1 MLLNMCRGM
10 RVNALRSPGG
20 LLRRYHNVQYPHLQ
34 KLNNSPYVKLK
45 PVTSLRAGSA
55 AEFVASANS
64 KLQSL
69 IWRNPVQNVL
79 VTKKPWTPSTREAM
93 VEFIT
98 HLHDAYP
105 AVNVIVQP
113 DVAEEISQDFKGPM
127 NGDPNR
133 PHVLYTGTP
142 GNIVDKTDLL
152 VTLGGDGTILHGVS
166 MFGNK
171 QVPPVLA
178 FSLGT
183 LGFLLPFDFKE
194 HKEVF
199 ERVKTSRAKCLHR
212 TRLECMVIRNGRET
226 PLVLHAMNDIFLHR
240 GNSPHLA
247 NLDIFIDG
255 NYLTRTIADGV
266 ALATPTGSTAYS
278 LSAGGSIVSP
288 LVPSILLTP
297 ICPRSLSF
305 RPLILPHSSHIVIKV
320 SSKMNQRVTNNVV
333 NLSVDGILQKDLHV
347 GDEIHVVNEV
357 GSIYMDGTK
366 LPSMKRGTKDSDD
379 GGRDT
384 QTFQSDARS
393 KKRSAESGIYCVAK
407 SENDWT
413 KGINELLGFNS
424 SFRFTR
430 RQKDN

>member
-1 MLLNMCRGM
+1 MQRLGFRRWFGLSLQYNIRQFQ
-10 RVNALRSPGG
+10 RS
-20 LLRRYHNVQYPHLQ
+20 YHNIEYPHL
-34 KLNNSPYVKLK
+34 KRLNNSPYVRLK
-45 PVTSLRAGSA
+45 PVTNLRAGNN
-55 AEFVASANS
+55 AEFVTSANS

-69 IWRNPVQNVL
+69 IWHTPVQNVF

-93 VEFIT
+93 VEFIEY
-98 HLHDAYP
+98 LHDKYP
-105 AVNVIVQP
+105 SINVIVQP
-113 DVAEEISQDFKGPM
+113 DVAEEISQDFKAPM
-127 NGDPNR
+127 NNDPNR

-142 GNIVDKTDLL
+142 GNIVNKTDLL

-166 MFGNK
+166 MFGNE

-194 HKEVF
+194 YKEVF
-199 ERVKTSRAKCLHR
+199 ERVTSSRAKCLHR
-212 TRLECMVIRNGRET
+212 TRLECCVIRKGQEDT
-226 PLVLHAMNDIFLHR
+226 PKVLHAMNDIFLHR

-320 SSKMNQRVTNNVV
+320 SSKINQRVTNNVV
-333 NLSVDGILQKDLHV
+333 NLSVDGIPQEDLHV

-357 GSIYMDGTK
+357 GTIYMDGTK
-366 LPSMKRGTKDSDD
+366 LPSMKRGTKTNEK
-379 GGRDT
+379 DT
-384 QTFQSDARS
+384 QTFQNTKDS
-393 KKRSAESGIYCVAK
+393 KQKKDQSGIYCVAK